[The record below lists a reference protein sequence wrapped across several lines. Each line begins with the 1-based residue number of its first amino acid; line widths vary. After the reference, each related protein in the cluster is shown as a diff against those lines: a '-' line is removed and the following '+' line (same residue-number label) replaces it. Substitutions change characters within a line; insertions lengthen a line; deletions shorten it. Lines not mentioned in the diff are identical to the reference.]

1 MSVVRYNRSKFIE
14 FAFDMCTY
22 IFFHERSTHSLFS
35 SLFFFSI
42 IKSRIRVWAGIDTKK
57 TLYCINSRRRG
68 WQHQMRICRH
78 YNTHLKD
85 SKTPLIA
92 HSPNFLRNCLP
103 RGTVKCALSPYLWH
117 NHIEKELASEK
128 KKKKTKINTRWVD
141 ITMSPVA
148 SLQRRVGPT
157 PYFE

>member
-1 MSVVRYNRSKFIE
+1 MHLYIFSR
-14 FAFDMCTY
+14 AFDTQP
-22 IFFHERSTHSLFS
+22 FFF
-35 SLFFFSI
+35 FIFFSI